1 MVSTKSPFFP
11 FVHAYT
17 VLDVLICNLM
27 RIGRW
32 SEISV
37 DRVCL
42 EHEVMREGDANET
55 SCVLGAAMVELFLC

>member
-1 MVSTKSPFFP
+1 
-11 FVHAYT
+11 
-17 VLDVLICNLM
+17 M

>member
-1 MVSTKSPFFP
+1 M
-11 FVHAYT
+11 HAYT

-55 SCVLGAAMVELFLC
+55 SRVLGAAMVELFLC